1 VTFSLGVSDVAKT
14 HGEPKRGQVGR
25 LAAGLWVV
33 IFPREAACSPFVIT
47 YTFRLEDG
55 QSCNFEVD
63 LDRASPPRPDPAAH
77 AAWTKLDFQQC
88 PGCPLQATDHP
99 CCPAALD
106 IERIVQ
112 TFASLVSHQEVA
124 VEVHTAERTTLKRTD
139 AQTALRSL
147 LGLILASGGC
157 PILSRM
163 KGPARLHLPFATFE
177 ETLFRMVG
185 AYLVGQ
191 YLTTRQGGA
200 PDWDLQGL
208 SSLYGELQ
216 QVNTWLTRRLDV
228 AAKRDANIN
237 AVVSLMTISALV
249 AMSIDGQ
256 LSALAPFA
264 IHPASGAN
272 EAPGSR
278 GETPPT
284 AASAAPS
291 PASLMPDAVRPAKNK
306 VTLRQRRMPKGS

>member
-1 VTFSLGVSDVAKT
+1 MIA
-14 HGEPKRGQVGR
+14 
-25 LAAGLWVV
+25 
-33 IFPREAACSPFVIT
+33 

-63 LDRASPPRPDPAAH
+63 LDRASPARPDPAAH
-77 AAWTKLDFQQC
+77 APWTKLDFQRC
-88 PGCPLQATDHP
+88 PHCPLQAADHP

-112 TFASLVSHQEVA
+112 TFASLVSHQEVT
-124 VEVHTAERTTLKRTD
+124 VEVRTAERTSLKRTD

-157 PILSRM
+157 PVLSRM

-191 YLTTRQGGA
+191 YLTLRQGGA
-200 PDWDLQGL
+200 PDWDLKGL

-216 QVNTWLTRRLDV
+216 EVNTWLTRRLDV

-249 AMSIDGQ
+249 AMSIEGQ

-264 IHPASGAN
+264 IHTGSDAPPESA
-272 EAPGSR
+272 APGAA
-278 GETPPT
+278 

-291 PASLMPDAVRPAKNK
+291 PASLMPDALRPAKNK